1 MSKTYL
7 EAGFIPGEI
16 VRVKD
21 GAAIF
26 DTGSLVVCEDPN
38 LNADCSSLIYKL
50 IAGRCRYNNSRD
62 GLPGGYFSTEHV
74 EHLPRLTKDT
84 LMCTYLRVEDP
95 LLPDY
100 FNLLTKLGF
109 TWASGR
115 ELGSANQQP
124 SSVTQP
130 GNELGVDDDGVVRY
144 TTSHFYS
151 SMDYVPFT
159 LDFIKQ
165 HCIDMKTFTDAGFE
179 IHRGDIIINVEN
191 RIVYPHECNGWKK
204 GNDLSRLYDS
214 TYIVYSRELE
224 ENQTPSTE
232 IEGEKLMKKT
242 PCEEKGWAVGDLFF
256 VNGDRD
262 IVKLIEDDGSNA
274 PYFKFITG
282 DNKGETMYMDI
293 DDLSPCNEV
302 GTVNNVL
309 YTQGWYKFYDSP
321 DSIGSAIIGILT
333 GVDDGDPYPFQL
345 DDENWYRYC
354 TPIDE
359 PLQPGVKIN
368 LLDEY
373 SEETQKLYNT
383 YKLIASDL
391 TDDPMTIKE
400 FVDGGYDQK
409 YTSK

>member
-1 MSKTYL
+1 MRIKMLKAEDMENTYVKGAGKGYL
-7 EAGFIPGEI
+7 EILEFFGI
-16 VRVKD
+16 
-21 GAAIF
+21 
-26 DTGSLVVCEDPN
+26 
-38 LNADCSSLIYKL
+38 
-50 IAGRCRYNNSRD
+50 
-62 GLPGGYFSTEHV
+62 
-74 EHLPRLTKDT
+74 
-84 LMCTYLRVEDP
+84 
-95 LLPDY
+95 
-100 FNLLTKLGF
+100 

-115 ELGSANQQP
+115 EATRGAFPEQNKS
-124 SSVTQP
+124 
-130 GNELGVDDDGVVRY
+130 VDDDGVVRY
-144 TTSHFYS
+144 TVSNLYS
-151 SMDYVPFT
+151 NSSNPNYIPFT
-159 LDFIKQ
+159 LEFIKQ

-179 IHRGDIIINVEN
+179 IHGGDMIIIVGNH
-191 RIVYPHECNGWKK
+191 IVYPHECNGWKK
-204 GNDLSRLYDS
+204 GNDLSGLYGS

-224 ENQTPSTE
+224 ENQTLSTE

-256 VNGDRD
+256 VYGDRD

-333 GVDDGDPYPFQL
+333 DVDDGDPYPFQL

-359 PLQPGVKIN
+359 PLHPGVKIN

-383 YKLIASDL
+383 YKLIMSDL
-391 TDDPMTIKE
+391 TDEDPMTIKE